1 MDMNVKENQLN
12 DLIKQWENDPI
23 WDLEDTEGFEEYKEQ
38 LLAHR
43 VRMELIWEEERQH
56 REAEYKARAEKMTKV
71 ELLRYCESL
80 ERRIEKLECM
90 FEICD
95 QNVKG

>member
-1 MDMNVKENQLN
+1 MGMGMSVKENQLN
-12 DLIKQWENDPI
+12 ALIKQWEKDPI
-23 WDLEDTEGFEEYKEQ
+23 WDLEDTEGFEEHRER

-43 VRMELIWEEERQH
+43 VRMELIWEEEHQRQ
-56 REAEYKARAEKMTKV
+56 EAEYKVRAEKMTKA

-95 QNVKG
+95 